1 MFFMA
6 VKKAAKK
13 AVKKAVKKATK
24 KTVEKFSTEWYEMKA
39 EARRKLDAK

>member
-1 MFFMA
+1 MA

-24 KTVEKFSTEWYEMKA
+24 KTVEKFSREWHDMKA

>member
-6 VKKAAKK
+6 VKKAVSK
-13 AVKKAVKKATK
+13 AVKKTTK
-24 KTVEKFSTEWYEMKA
+24 KTVSKFSAEWYEMKA